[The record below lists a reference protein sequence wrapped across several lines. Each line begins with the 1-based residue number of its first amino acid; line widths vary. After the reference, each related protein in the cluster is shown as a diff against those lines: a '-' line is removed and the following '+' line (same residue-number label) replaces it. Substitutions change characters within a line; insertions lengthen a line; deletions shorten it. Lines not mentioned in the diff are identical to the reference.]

1 MDDAVNR
8 VLESKSDCE
17 LKKDDCYAR
26 KGLVGCHSHTL
37 GTKGEVFARS
47 QGIEV
52 LERRGC
58 TGWSRES
65 GICCVSAM
73 FAKERKDQLQ
83 GLAPGEIKRVI
94 VLQSSALEL
103 KDSQS
108 LSSRTPETDT
118 KERLQPP
125 LTCAPSFSSYSD
137 VTCYLMFLLGVISE
151 HQSPPPVPESD
162 LSALLKSRPIHGALV
177 KVSLLNLKLM
187 LVGHHV
193 LPTHYTS
200 NGVSLHELA
209 ISLSKCR
216 RHSTKVNDDLCQICR
231 DGGKLL
237 CCDACPRA
245 FHQDLSVM
253 DAISIESQPRVMIL
267 KESFGPRNCCLSVI
281 QERLCSNNCGV
292 MTKRKRDDHELH
304 YVHGY
309 NSGHE
314 RAGSMV
320 ACRLCCI
327 AELKSF
333 LQLKKLNLFE
343 DIQIW
348 CLSSITQD
356 EVRLMGIQEKLS
368 DNGVFKGLLNGC
380 K

>member
-118 KERLQPP
+118 KE
-125 LTCAPSFSSYSD
+125 
-137 VTCYLMFLLGVISE
+137 
-151 HQSPPPVPESD
+151 SPPPVPESD

-177 KVSLLNLKLM
+177 KATRRDLEFSVSCCNSEVSLLNLKLM

-245 FHQDLSVM
+245 FHQEGHDFERIFWS
-253 DAISIESQPRVMIL
+253 SQLLFICDSGAANGKVVLLALDVNRIHSCFAVQL
-267 KESFGPRNCCLSVI
+267 
-281 QERLCSNNCGV
+281 ERLCSNNCGV

-327 AELKSF
+327 AELNHEVSVSGQFMRIFGQELAELPHSCK
-333 LQLKKLNLFE
+333 QLKKLNLFE

-356 EVRLMGIQEKLS
+356 E
-368 DNGVFKGLLNGC
+368 N
-380 K
+380 

>member
-1 MDDAVNR
+1 MCWA
-8 VLESKSDCE
+8 
-17 LKKDDCYAR
+17 
-26 KGLVGCHSHTL
+26 
-37 GTKGEVFARS
+37 
-47 QGIEV
+47 
-52 LERRGC
+52 
-58 TGWSRES
+58 
-65 GICCVSAM
+65 
-73 FAKERKDQLQ
+73 
-83 GLAPGEIKRVI
+83 EI
-94 VLQSSALEL
+94 AG
-103 KDSQS
+103 
-108 LSSRTPETDT
+108 
-118 KERLQPP
+118 RLQEGIWN
-125 LTCAPSFSSYSD
+125 
-137 VTCYLMFLLGVISE
+137 FLFHAAIL
-151 HQSPPPVPESD
+151 
-162 LSALLKSRPIHGALV
+162 
-177 KVSLLNLKLM
+177 SLLNLKLM

-245 FHQDLSVM
+245 FHQEGHDFERIFWS
-253 DAISIESQPRVMIL
+253 SQLLFICDSGAANGKVVLLALDVNRIHSCFAVQL
-267 KESFGPRNCCLSVI
+267 
-281 QERLCSNNCGV
+281 ERLCSNNCGV

-327 AELKSF
+327 AELNHEVSVSGQFMRIFGQELAELPHSCK
-333 LQLKKLNLFE
+333 QLKKLNLFE

-356 EVRLMGIQEKLS
+356 E
-368 DNGVFKGLLNGC
+368 N
-380 K
+380 

>member
-1 MDDAVNR
+1 MTQAASYVACYYDPTNR
-8 VLESKSDCE
+8 RWFCHSWIEEVPNKGQKVKYLRGPKRSWREGVARGGQGNRESVVFLRC
-17 LKKDDCYAR
+17 LQR
-26 KGLVGCHSHTL
+26 KGMQN
-37 GTKGEVFARS
+37 KRPPEYIF
-47 QGIEV
+47 
-52 LERRGC
+52 LENGNY
-58 TGWSRES
+58 TSE
-65 GICCVSAM
+65 M
-73 FAKERKDQLQ
+73 DQLQ

-118 KERLQPP
+118 KE
-125 LTCAPSFSSYSD
+125 
-137 VTCYLMFLLGVISE
+137 
-151 HQSPPPVPESD
+151 SPPPVPESD

-177 KVSLLNLKLM
+177 KATRRDLEFSVSCCNSEVSLLNLKLM

-304 YVHGY
+304 YVHVVDMKGQDLWW
-309 NSGHE
+309 H
-314 RAGSMV
+314 
-320 ACRLCCI
+320 I
-327 AELKSF
+327 AADGNTGKV
-333 LQLKKLNLFE
+333 
-343 DIQIW
+343 I
-348 CLSSITQD
+348 
-356 EVRLMGIQEKLS
+356 R
-368 DNGVFKGLLNGC
+368 
-380 K
+380 